1 MRKHNYRL
9 EFDSVDTKILA
20 VITRVRIL
28 PEDCSTPAKRCLN
41 TNGFKIYTCPCS
53 GQCFVKKFQSHL
65 LVDISRELGGCMC
78 TSSINGCNTRVTL
91 TIIQSSSKWNLKH
104 FRCHKLSGSPL
115 ILLWWP
121 CDATSAKVFSRRW
134 PFIHEMYELMAW
146 TCINAW
152 HACMHVRINAWKVW
166 THDMYE
172 CMCMESMNVMNA
184 WMHVCMNACKNEC
197 MACKYECMA
206 CMNAMKVWTHV
217 MYECM
222 YEWSNAW

>member
-1 MRKHNYRL
+1 MRKHNYRF

-53 GQCFVKKFQSHL
+53 GQCFVQKFQSHL

-78 TSSINGCNTRVTL
+78 ISSINECNTRVTL
-91 TIIQSSSKWNLKH
+91 TIIQSSSKWNLKR

-134 PFIHEMYELMAW
+134 PFIHDMYELMVW

-152 HACMHVRINAWKVW
+152 HACKNK
-166 THDMYE
+166 
-172 CMCMESMNVMNA
+172 CMESMNAWHV
-184 WMHVCMNACKNEC
+184 WMHVHG
-197 MACKYECMA
+197 KYECYECVNA
-206 CMNAMKVWTHV
+206 C

-222 YEWSNAW
+222 